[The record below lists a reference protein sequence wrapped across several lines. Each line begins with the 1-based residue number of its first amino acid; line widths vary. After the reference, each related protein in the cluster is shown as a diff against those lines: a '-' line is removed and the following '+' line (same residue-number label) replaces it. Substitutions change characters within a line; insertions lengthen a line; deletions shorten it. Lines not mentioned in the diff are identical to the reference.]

1 MTVDAKTAANQ
12 LSRLVHLPCTSTT
25 STRAIT
31 ADAIRAQVII
41 AWNQGNWRSI
51 CDGRTPVPLRLVRT
65 PAVCSTGHS
74 AGMTDG
80 GSGDADTINSGPKWA
95 ASQANLR
102 DHAIRLRERRWRYC
116 LRRSCD
122 G

>member
-1 MTVDAKTAANQ
+1 MTAEAKTAANQ

-25 STRAIT
+25 SARAIA

-41 AWNQGNWRSI
+41 AWNQGNWRPI
-51 CDGRTPVPLRLVRT
+51 CDGSNASPLRLVRT
-65 PAVCSTGHS
+65 PAVRSAGHS

-80 GSGDADTINSGPKWA
+80 GSGDADTINSGPTWA
-95 ASQANLR
+95 ASQTNLR
-102 DHAIRLRERRWRYC
+102 DHAVRLRNWRWRQR
-116 LRRSCD
+116 LRRRCD